1 LAIIEKFKGGPVGL
15 DNLAAAIGEEKETI
29 EDVIEPYLIQQGYLM
44 RTPKGRIATDLSLK
58 HFNIQ
63 IDQSSNTKKFMVARV
78 HHWPIRIYYEDTDS
92 GGVVYHSNYLKF
104 MERARTEWL
113 RDFEID
119 QKALKDNLNLMFVV
133 HEIDIKFTRPAVF
146 NDEIEVQ
153 TKLEKLGSVKI
164 ELEQKIFRSSEI
176 LIESRVVVASV
187 NSISM

>member
-1 LAIIEKFKGGPVGL
+1 
-15 DNLAAAIGEEKETI
+15 
-29 EDVIEPYLIQQGYLM
+29 
-44 RTPKGRIATDLSLK
+44 
-58 HFNIQ
+58 
-63 IDQSSNTKKFMVARV
+63 MVALV

-133 HEIDIKFTRPAVF
+133 HEIDIKFMRPAVF

-153 TKLEKLGSVKI
+153 TKLKKLGSVKI
-164 ELEQKIFRSSEI
+164 ELEQKIFRSSEL

-187 NSISM
+187 NSISMKPMRIPNEIKLLMENE

>member
-1 LAIIEKFKGGPVGL
+1 MV
-15 DNLAAAIGEEKETI
+15 
-29 EDVIEPYLIQQGYLM
+29 
-44 RTPKGRIATDLSLK
+44 GRI
-58 HFNIQ
+58 
-63 IDQSSNTKKFMVARV
+63 

-104 MERARTEWL
+104 MERARTELL

-133 HEIDIKFTRPAVF
+133 NEIDIKFMRPAVF

-176 LIESRVVVASV
+176 LIESKVVVASV
-187 NSISM
+187 NSISMKPMRIPDEIKLLMENE

>member
-1 LAIIEKFKGGPVGL
+1 
-15 DNLAAAIGEEKETI
+15 
-29 EDVIEPYLIQQGYLM
+29 
-44 RTPKGRIATDLSLK
+44 
-58 HFNIQ
+58 
-63 IDQSSNTKKFMVARV
+63 MVALV
-78 HHWPIRIYYEDTDS
+78 HHWPLRIYYEDTDS

-133 HEIDIKFTRPAVF
+133 HEIDIKFIRPAVF

-153 TKLEKLGSVKI
+153 TKLEKLRSVKI
-164 ELEQKIFRSSEI
+164 ELEQKIFRSSEL

-187 NSISM
+187 NSISMKPMRIPNEIKLLMENE

>member
-1 LAIIEKFKGGPVGL
+1 
-15 DNLAAAIGEEKETI
+15 
-29 EDVIEPYLIQQGYLM
+29 
-44 RTPKGRIATDLSLK
+44 
-58 HFNIQ
+58 
-63 IDQSSNTKKFMVARV
+63 MVALV

-92 GGVVYHSNYLKF
+92 GGVVYHSNYLKY

-113 RDFEID
+113 RDFKID
-119 QKALKDNLNLMFVV
+119 QRALKDSLNLMFVV

-164 ELEQKIFRSSEI
+164 ELEQKIFRSSEL

-187 NSISM
+187 NSISMKPMRIPNEIKLLMENE

>member
-1 LAIIEKFKGGPVGL
+1 
-15 DNLAAAIGEEKETI
+15 
-29 EDVIEPYLIQQGYLM
+29 
-44 RTPKGRIATDLSLK
+44 
-58 HFNIQ
+58 
-63 IDQSSNTKKFMVARV
+63 MVALV

-113 RDFEID
+113 RDFEIN

-133 HEIDIKFTRPAVF
+133 HEIDIKFIRPAVF

-153 TKLEKLGSVKI
+153 TKKDKLGSVKI
-164 ELEQKIFRSSEI
+164 ELEQKIFRSSEL

-187 NSISM
+187 NSISMKPMRIPNEIKLLMENE

>member
-1 LAIIEKFKGGPVGL
+1 
-15 DNLAAAIGEEKETI
+15 
-29 EDVIEPYLIQQGYLM
+29 
-44 RTPKGRIATDLSLK
+44 
-58 HFNIQ
+58 
-63 IDQSSNTKKFMVARV
+63 MVALV

-133 HEIDIKFTRPAVF
+133 HEIDIKFIRPAVF

-164 ELEQKIFRSSEI
+164 ELEQKIFRSSEL

-187 NSISM
+187 NSILMKPMRIPNEIKLLMENE

>member
-1 LAIIEKFKGGPVGL
+1 MV
-15 DNLAAAIGEEKETI
+15 
-29 EDVIEPYLIQQGYLM
+29 
-44 RTPKGRIATDLSLK
+44 GRI
-58 HFNIQ
+58 
-63 IDQSSNTKKFMVARV
+63 

-119 QKALKDNLNLMFVV
+119 QKVLKDNLNLMFVV

-164 ELEQKIFRSSEI
+164 ELEQKIFRSSEL
-176 LIESRVVVASV
+176 LIESIVVVASV
-187 NSISM
+187 NSISMKPMRIPNKIKLLMENE

>member
-1 LAIIEKFKGGPVGL
+1 MV
-15 DNLAAAIGEEKETI
+15 
-29 EDVIEPYLIQQGYLM
+29 
-44 RTPKGRIATDLSLK
+44 GRI
-58 HFNIQ
+58 
-63 IDQSSNTKKFMVARV
+63 

-119 QKALKDNLNLMFVV
+119 QKALKDNLSLMFVV
-133 HEIDIKFTRPAVF
+133 HEIDIKFMRPAVF

-153 TKLEKLGSVKI
+153 TKLKKLGSVKI
-164 ELEQKIFRSSEI
+164 ELEQKIFRSSEL

-187 NSISM
+187 NSISMKPMRIPNEIKLLMENK

>member
-1 LAIIEKFKGGPVGL
+1 
-15 DNLAAAIGEEKETI
+15 
-29 EDVIEPYLIQQGYLM
+29 
-44 RTPKGRIATDLSLK
+44 
-58 HFNIQ
+58 
-63 IDQSSNTKKFMVARV
+63 MVALV

-92 GGVVYHSNYLKF
+92 GGVVFHSNYLKF

-119 QKALKDNLNLMFVV
+119 QKALKNNLNLMFVV
-133 HEIDIKFTRPAVF
+133 HEIDIKFIRPAVF

-187 NSISM
+187 NSISMKPMRIPNEIKLLMENK

>member
-1 LAIIEKFKGGPVGL
+1 MV
-15 DNLAAAIGEEKETI
+15 
-29 EDVIEPYLIQQGYLM
+29 
-44 RTPKGRIATDLSLK
+44 GRI
-58 HFNIQ
+58 
-63 IDQSSNTKKFMVARV
+63 

-119 QKALKDNLNLMFVV
+119 QRALKDNLNLMFVV
-133 HEIDIKFTRPAVF
+133 HEIDIKFMRPAVF

-176 LIESRVVVASV
+176 LIESKVVVASV
-187 NSISM
+187 NSISMKPMRIPDEIKLLMENE

>member
-1 LAIIEKFKGGPVGL
+1 MV
-15 DNLAAAIGEEKETI
+15 
-29 EDVIEPYLIQQGYLM
+29 
-44 RTPKGRIATDLSLK
+44 GRI
-58 HFNIQ
+58 
-63 IDQSSNTKKFMVARV
+63 
-78 HHWPIRIYYEDTDS
+78 HHWPLRIYYEDTDS

-133 HEIDIKFTRPAVF
+133 HEIDIKFTSPAVF

-164 ELEQKIFRSSEI
+164 ELEQRIFRSSEL
-176 LIESRVVVASV
+176 LIKSRVVVASV
-187 NSISM
+187 NSISMKPMRIPNEIKLLMENE

>member
-1 LAIIEKFKGGPVGL
+1 MV
-15 DNLAAAIGEEKETI
+15 
-29 EDVIEPYLIQQGYLM
+29 
-44 RTPKGRIATDLSLK
+44 GRI
-58 HFNIQ
+58 
-63 IDQSSNTKKFMVARV
+63 

-104 MERARTEWL
+104 MERGRTEWL

-119 QKALKDNLNLMFVV
+119 QKTLKDNLNLMFVV
-133 HEIDIKFTRPAVF
+133 HEIDIKFARPAVF

-187 NSISM
+187 NSMSMKPMRIPNEIKLLMENE

>member
-1 LAIIEKFKGGPVGL
+1 
-15 DNLAAAIGEEKETI
+15 
-29 EDVIEPYLIQQGYLM
+29 
-44 RTPKGRIATDLSLK
+44 
-58 HFNIQ
+58 
-63 IDQSSNTKKFMVARV
+63 MVALV

-133 HEIDIKFTRPAVF
+133 HEIDIKFIRPAVF
-146 NDEIEVQ
+146 NDVIEVQ

-164 ELEQKIFRSSEI
+164 ELEQKIFRSSEL

-187 NSISM
+187 NSISMKPMRIPNEIKLLMENE

>member
-1 LAIIEKFKGGPVGL
+1 
-15 DNLAAAIGEEKETI
+15 
-29 EDVIEPYLIQQGYLM
+29 
-44 RTPKGRIATDLSLK
+44 
-58 HFNIQ
+58 
-63 IDQSSNTKKFMVARV
+63 MVALV

-119 QKALKDNLNLMFVV
+119 QKALKNNLNLMFVV
-133 HEIDIKFTRPAVF
+133 HEIDIKFIRPAVF

-187 NSISM
+187 NSISMKPMRIPNEIKLLMENK

>member
-1 LAIIEKFKGGPVGL
+1 MV
-15 DNLAAAIGEEKETI
+15 
-29 EDVIEPYLIQQGYLM
+29 
-44 RTPKGRIATDLSLK
+44 GRI
-58 HFNIQ
+58 
-63 IDQSSNTKKFMVARV
+63 

-92 GGVVYHSNYLKF
+92 GGVVYHANYLKF

-133 HEIDIKFTRPAVF
+133 HEIDIKFMRPAVF

-153 TKLEKLGSVKI
+153 TKLKKLGSVKI
-164 ELEQKIFRSSEI
+164 ELEQKIFRSYEL

-187 NSISM
+187 NSISMKPMRIPNEIKLLMENK

>member
-1 LAIIEKFKGGPVGL
+1 
-15 DNLAAAIGEEKETI
+15 
-29 EDVIEPYLIQQGYLM
+29 
-44 RTPKGRIATDLSLK
+44 
-58 HFNIQ
+58 
-63 IDQSSNTKKFMVARV
+63 MVALV

-113 RDFEID
+113 RDFKIN
-119 QKALKDNLNLMFVV
+119 QKTLKDNLNLMFVV

-164 ELEQKIFRSSEI
+164 ELEQKIFRSSEL
-176 LIESRVVVASV
+176 LIESIVVVASV
-187 NSISM
+187 NSISMKPMRIPNKIKLLMENE

>member
-1 LAIIEKFKGGPVGL
+1 
-15 DNLAAAIGEEKETI
+15 
-29 EDVIEPYLIQQGYLM
+29 
-44 RTPKGRIATDLSLK
+44 
-58 HFNIQ
+58 
-63 IDQSSNTKKFMVARV
+63 MVALV

-92 GGVVYHSNYLKF
+92 GDVVYHSNYLKF

-113 RDFEID
+113 RDFKID

-133 HEIDIKFTRPAVF
+133 HKIDIKFVRPAVF

-164 ELEQKIFRSSEI
+164 ELEQKIFRSSEL

-187 NSISM
+187 DSISMKPMRIPNEIKLLMENE

>member
-1 LAIIEKFKGGPVGL
+1 
-15 DNLAAAIGEEKETI
+15 
-29 EDVIEPYLIQQGYLM
+29 
-44 RTPKGRIATDLSLK
+44 
-58 HFNIQ
+58 
-63 IDQSSNTKKFMVARV
+63 MVALV

-133 HEIDIKFTRPAVF
+133 HEIDIKFMRPAVF

-153 TKLEKLGSVKI
+153 TKLKKLGSVKI
-164 ELEQKIFRSSEI
+164 ELEQKIFRSSEL
-176 LIESRVVVASV
+176 LIESQVVVASV
-187 NSISM
+187 NSILMKPMRIPNEIKLLMENE